1 MRNSRG
7 PRKLGRTSSH
17 RKAMLRNLVT
27 SVLEH
32 ERVTTTDA
40 RAKEVR
46 PLAERVITYGK
57 RGDLHARRMALRM
70 VRSQTVVRKV
80 FDSVAKRFADR
91 QGGYTRIIKLGR
103 RQGDGAPLSIIEL
116 LPDETSRKEAAAAS
130 KKGQKKAEKKADK
143 KTEKKAGSAKAK
155 AAKLGGA
162 KPKPTQTQ
170 KPGAS
175 VSKKKAGGGQKKG
188 RSGQA

>member
-7 PRKLGRTSSH
+7 PRKLGRTTPH

-57 RGDLHARRMALRM
+57 RGDLHSRRMALRM
-70 VRSQTVVRKV
+70 VRSRTVVGKV

-116 LPDETSRKEAAAAS
+116 LPDETSGKEAAAVA
-130 KKGQKKAEKKADK
+130 KKGQKKG
-143 KTEKKAGSAKAK
+143 EKKAGKKTDKKTRPAKAR
-155 AAKLGGA
+155 AATLAG
-162 KPKPTQTQ
+162 PKPTQTQ
-170 KPGAS
+170 KPGAA